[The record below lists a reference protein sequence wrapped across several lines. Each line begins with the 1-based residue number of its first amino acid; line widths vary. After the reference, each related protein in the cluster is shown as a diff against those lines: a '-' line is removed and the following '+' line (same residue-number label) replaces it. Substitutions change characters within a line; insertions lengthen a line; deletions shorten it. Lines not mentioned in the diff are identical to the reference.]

1 MKSRTVECSRTI
13 HASPEAVFA
22 VLTDLDN
29 ASDVIRSIIKVERLE
44 GEGYQVGVSWRETRK
59 MFGQE
64 ASEVM
69 EVTGVDA
76 PVSTTIGS
84 PSHGVYYTTEFRCEP
99 DGDDTVLTAV
109 FGGVPQEPSF
119 LQKVGWTV
127 FGATGMRASRK
138 ALEADLED
146 IAGAA
151 ESGGAGEST
160 EPVSDEPD
168 TDNPANDDSA

>member
-1 MKSRTVECSRTI
+1 MKNRTVECSRTI
-13 HASPEAVFA
+13 DASPEAVFA
-22 VLTDLDN
+22 VLTDLDQ
-29 ASDVIRSIIKVERLE
+29 APDVITSIRKVERLE
-44 GEGYQVGVSWRETRK
+44 GEGYEVGVSWRETRK

-76 PVSTTIGS
+76 PRSTTIGS

-99 DGDDTVLTAV
+99 DGESTVVTAV
-109 FGGVPQEPSF
+109 FAGIPQGPSF
-119 LQKVGWTV
+119 MQKVGWAI

-146 IAGAA
+146 IAKAA
-151 ESGGAGEST
+151 EA
-160 EPVSDEPD
+160 P
-168 TDNPANDDSA
+168 TD